1 MARLSLDYLA
11 LGGRRADQAIEDG
24 ESVALHARGDP
35 PLRAASRARPV
46 RVKLLLALLLAGCAT
61 ANAATVTAYC
71 ACVKCCGVTGG
82 TGITASG
89 KTAKQG
95 VTIAASRSIPFGTR
109 LRIEDVGV
117 RVVQDRLSAKYNDR
131 VDVFFNS
138 HEAAQRFGKKT
149 LKVTVLKGG
158 KP

>member
-1 MARLSLDYLA
+1 M
-11 LGGRRADQAIEDG
+11 
-24 ESVALHARGDP
+24 
-35 PLRAASRARPV
+35 
-46 RVKLLLALLLAGCAT
+46 KLLLALLLAGCAT

>member
-1 MARLSLDYLA
+1 MARLALDYLA
-11 LGGRRADQAIEDG
+11 LGGNRADQASEDG
-24 ESVALHARGDP
+24 EVVALHARGDP
-35 PLRAASRARPV
+35 PLRAAARARPV

-61 ANAATVTAYC
+61 ASAATVTAYC
-71 ACVKCCGVTGG
+71 ACTKCCGVMGG

-89 KTAKQG
+89 KQARQG
-95 VTIAASRSIPFGTR
+95 VTVAASRKIPMGTR

-117 RVVQDRLSAKYNDR
+117 RVVQDRLAPRYDDR